1 MNNNKIGTLYSW
13 PVIIA
18 AFIIFWPVGLFLLF
32 KRTSI
37 DKTAALQQSGKG
49 LKIAGIVLMVLGA
62 FGILGSLETGDG
74 ATIVGCLFF
83 IAGGAIMFKKAKALK
98 VEGEAT
104 KKYLAII
111 INNNVR
117 QLDSIASA
125 TGKQYDVV
133 KADIQKLIDKGFLKN
148 AFINENTRELV
159 IPEAAPTQSST
170 NNASY
175 QQARVVSCPCCGA
188 NNKVSGATGECEY
201 CGSPLN

>member
-1 MNNNKIGTLYSW
+1 MNNNKISALYSW
-13 PVIIA
+13 PVIIVG
-18 AFIIFWPVGLFLLF
+18 FIIFWPIGLFLLF
-32 KRTSI
+32 KRIST
-37 DKTAALQQSGKG
+37 DKAAILQQSAKG
-49 LKIAGIVLMVLGA
+49 LKIAGIVLMVFGA
-62 FGILGSLETGDG
+62 LAILGSLETGDG
-74 ATIVGCLFF
+74 NTIVGSLFF
-83 IAGGAIMFKKAKALK
+83 IAGGAVIFRKSKALK
-98 VEGEAT
+98 LEGETT

-111 INNNVR
+111 INNNVK

-159 IPEAAPTQSST
+159 IPDANPVQAST
-170 NNASY
+170 HTAGS

-188 NNKVSGATGECEY
+188 NNTVYGTTGDCEY